1 MLPTASFAIL
11 VIGTKARK
19 MMFLKLARKPLSRG
33 LLKARKRLSP
43 VLALLQRKKRKNSS
57 EAPRKAKKA
66 FVAIAEVAEAVIK
79 VLLNRTNLLLT
90 NLQEC
95 YLDLTNYS

>member
-1 MLPTASFAIL
+1 MNKKNALSKADKKANWRRNFKSKKKATTSAGL
-11 VIGTKARK
+11 TTKK
-19 MMFLKLARKPLSRG
+19 KK
-33 LLKARKRLSP
+33 KKVKRSS
-43 VLALLQRKKRKNSS
+43 KKG
-57 EAPRKAKKA
+57 KKA

-79 VLLNRTNLLLT
+79 VCLNRTNSLLT